1 MKVKKE
7 SGVTQRFG
15 NWKDGVAVYQKGKTA
30 NQSWGGG
37 DEQHGCT
44 PGHARFKDSLR
55 LPRRDP
61 EEAINCRSLQFT
73 EKLRLEII

>member
-1 MKVKKE
+1 M
-7 SGVTQRFG
+7 TQRFG
-15 NWKDGVAVYQKGKTA
+15 NWKDGVAFYQKGKTA

-44 PGHARFKDSLR
+44 PGHVRFKDSLR
-55 LPRRDP
+55 LPRRDS
-61 EEAINCRSLQFT
+61 EEAISCRSLQFT